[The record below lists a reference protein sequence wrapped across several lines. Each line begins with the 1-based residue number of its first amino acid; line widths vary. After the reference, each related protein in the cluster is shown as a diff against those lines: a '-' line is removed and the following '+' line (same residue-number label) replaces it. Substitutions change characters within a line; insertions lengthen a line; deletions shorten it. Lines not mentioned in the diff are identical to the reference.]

1 MPSIKPT
8 PTTRTTFLL
17 ATTVAAWL
25 VVASQVQ
32 GQDQLPGQDVE
43 DQGVVANVLSRLL
56 TTPTTRISIGAIEGV
71 LSTSAVI
78 HDITIADPDGVW
90 LTLGRAELDW
100 SLTAL
105 LRRRLQ
111 VSELTLDDLVI
122 TRRPLP
128 TDRPEE
134 VAEGPVFPELPVAV
148 VVENFTLGRLV
159 LEAPVLGTAAELSA
173 TGSAQLVSP
182 EEGLQLAFAG
192 RRLDA
197 EGSLDI
203 ELSYLPQT
211 NFLTLNL
218 VHDEPEG
225 GIVARLLELPGLPPV
240 QLQLS
245 GNAPL
250 EDFVADLD
258 FRAGPTIGAQ
268 GVATVNRE
276 VDAYRLDLDVGAQ
289 IAGLLPDAVGP
300 LFEGTTQLA
309 GVAGFLDDGSVELDR
324 LRLAS
329 PSVEVEITGSM
340 DAERMLNVALV
351 GATVPGA
358 DGATRLGEAQL
369 GSLAMN
375 LTAEGM
381 ITAPRIAGRID
392 AEDLVVP
399 QGAVAALQAQI
410 DVTPQAVTPDPAG
423 VLPDTADSFVFSI
436 DADATGIATTDPAL
450 AAALGDRLALVA
462 RGSTEIGGGTTVDEA
477 LVETPTMSATYAGFI
492 GERTT
497 DGVLEARIPSLVPFS
512 DLAGLSFEGAAA
524 LTARITGDPLVEDL
538 RADLEGGLTEFA
550 SGQDA
555 IDGLLGPQVEVSGA
569 VRTMRDGFAFEGLRL
584 DGANLDVTT
593 NGMATQESADLE
605 LNASI
610 PRLEELHERLD
621 AGQAQIVGRLAGS
634 LERPD
639 AIATATLEGVQ
650 AMDRTIPRF
659 VVDVEAQDVL
669 GEIDASLS
677 LDGEVGGN
685 PAGGGFRLRAVEEG
699 WALDPLDITIGSV
712 SLDGDLLV
720 GPMFLTQGALNLRAG
735 NLDDLS
741 PLLLTDLAGAFD
753 LAANFSVRDGAQ
765 DAVLQANAPEL
776 SVAEILLRDF
786 RLDATGQDVLSQP
799 RIDGV
804 AEAGTISFA
813 GQTFTEVRVSAE
825 GTPEA
830 TDFSLSAIGDGA
842 VFETDGRLMPP
853 PPGDPLPRLDLQDI
867 RIRPVDP

>member
-8 PTTRTTFLL
+8 PATRTSLLL
-17 ATTVAAWL
+17 ATTAATWL

-32 GQDQLPGQDVE
+32 GQDQLPGEDVE
-43 DQGVVANVLSRLL
+43 DQGVVANVISRLL

-78 HDITIADPDGVW
+78 HDITISDPDGVW

-159 LEAPVLGTAAELSA
+159 LEEPVLGTAAELSA

-203 ELSYLPQT
+203 EVSYLPQT

-225 GIVARLLELPGLPPV
+225 GIVARLLDLPGLPPV

-245 GNAPL
+245 GDAPL
-250 EDFVADLD
+250 ENFVADLN
-258 FRAGPTIGAQ
+258 FQAGPTIGAQ

-289 IAGLLPDAVGP
+289 VAGLLPEAVAP

-358 DGATRLGEAQL
+358 DGVTRLGEAQV

-381 ITAPRIAGRID
+381 ITAPRVAGRID

-423 VLPDTADSFVFSI
+423 VLPDTADSFIFSV
-436 DADATGIATTDPAL
+436 DADATGIATTNPAL
-450 AAALGDRLALVA
+450 AAALGDRLGLVA

-497 DGVLEARIPSLVPFS
+497 DGLLEARIPSLVPFS
-512 DLAGLSFEGAAA
+512 DLVGLSFEGAAA

-538 RADLEGGLTEFA
+538 RADLEGALSEFA
-550 SGQDA
+550 TGQDA
-555 IDGLLGPQVEVSGA
+555 IDGLLGPQVAVSGA

-584 DGANLDVTT
+584 DGANLDVST
-593 NGMATQESADLE
+593 NGMATQENADLE
-605 LNASI
+605 INGSI

-621 AGQAQIVGRLAGS
+621 AGQAQIVGRLTGS
-634 LERPD
+634 LERPN
-639 AIATATLEGVQ
+639 AFATATLEGVQ
-650 AMDRTIPRF
+650 AMNRAIPRF
-659 VVDVEAQDVL
+659 VVGVEAQDVL
-669 GEIDASLS
+669 GAIDASLS

-685 PAGGGFRLRAVEEG
+685 PAAGGFRLRAVEEG

-720 GPMFLTQGALNLRAG
+720 GPMFLTQGSLNLRAG
-735 NLDDLS
+735 DLDDLS

-753 LAANFSVRDGAQ
+753 LAANFSVRDGDQ

-804 AEAGTISFA
+804 AEAGTITFA

-825 GTPEA
+825 GTAEA
-830 TDFSLSAIGDGA
+830 TNFSLSAVGDGA